1 MKENVITMR
10 VKDSVG
16 QFSDMR
22 ENFSLRPQRIES
34 FKNGLSKAIEEL
46 PYEEKIVLAL
56 GSPLSIGIGETAGT
70 GAFAFALT
78 GFIAELIGIS
88 PNVSGV
94 DGRILNLDYLQ
105 ADGLS
110 NQVMQNL
117 VENAIAQ
124 AIPEIGKATIGR
136 SLKEIKTTKE
146 A

>member
-56 GSPLSIGIGETAGT
+56 YHCEELTVAEIGE
-70 GAFAFALT
+70 
-78 GFIAELIGIS
+78 
-88 PNVSGV
+88 
-94 DGRILNLDYLQ
+94 ILRKPERVIHQVYL
-105 ADGLS
+105 
-110 NQVMQNL
+110 
-117 VENAIAQ
+117 NAISNL
-124 AIPEIGKATIGR
+124 R
-136 SLKEIKTTKE
+136 SKIQFFV
-146 A
+146 